1 MEDYPLEMQL
11 CTRYSSSP
19 LVLPKLK
26 AVHVLYIQQAIKLL
40 RIKGEIWGRTRI
52 ETLYMWVGQ
61 LTAHVISLIFE
72 QPWNMTSVPFFLTCA
87 HNLVQWLLLDKHH
100 SPQEYQSQSSVSTR
114 SIVVHIT
121 GKSLKPE
128 LISLLAGMYTKAEKK
143 NNEMGPLKLEK

>member
-1 MEDYPLEMQL
+1 ML
-11 CTRYSSSP
+11 CFAGFIIGTY
-19 LVLPKLK
+19 
-26 AVHVLYIQQAIKLL
+26 YF
-40 RIKGEIWGRTRI
+40 I
-52 ETLYMWVGQ
+52 EVGQ

-143 NNEMGPLKLEK
+143 